1 MPSIRRKPRPRP
13 LLRPGP
19 DRVCSSQTI
28 RRPHPVVGS
37 CSLFDPTRLS
47 SSTGGAMPR
56 GRIQQGRF
64 VLVRTGEMGTG
75 SRSPRSV
82 PVPISPASQ
91 SPFANRIKQPCRIQ
105 ACACILG
112 IAYAALFLAPSQARA
127 QFRYGLGYG
136 YGFGLGI
143 GGFNYRSNQVRY
155 INGRSLLNASRA
167 TMGPVPRRVY
177 AGDPDAYYNHLR
189 DTGYIDGYDV
199 VTRREIEARIG
210 RFSDGPAPSRLA
222 RRVSGR
228 GRGDDERTSPEPPV
242 AAALPPVRPSPQS
255 SPP

>member
-19 DRVCSSQTI
+19 DRVCFSQTI

-82 PVPISPASQ
+82 PVPISPVLTRGVGKGGQARAEYVPSQ
-91 SPFANRIKQPCRIQ
+91 SPFPDRIRQPC
-105 ACACILG
+105 
-112 IAYAALFLAPSQARA
+112 QARA
-127 QFRYGLGYG
+127 LRTDRSSGPRGPVSGHLHRPARCSGRPAETPPRSCRSRLLGPT
-136 YGFGLGI
+136 
-143 GGFNYRSNQVRY
+143 S
-155 INGRSLLNASRA
+155 SRA
-167 TMGPVPRRVY
+167 
-177 AGDPDAYYNHLR
+177 
-189 DTGYIDGYDV
+189 
-199 VTRREIEARIG
+199 
-210 RFSDGPAPSRLA
+210 
-222 RRVSGR
+222 
-228 GRGDDERTSPEPPV
+228 
-242 AAALPPVRPSPQS
+242 
-255 SPP
+255 SPPR